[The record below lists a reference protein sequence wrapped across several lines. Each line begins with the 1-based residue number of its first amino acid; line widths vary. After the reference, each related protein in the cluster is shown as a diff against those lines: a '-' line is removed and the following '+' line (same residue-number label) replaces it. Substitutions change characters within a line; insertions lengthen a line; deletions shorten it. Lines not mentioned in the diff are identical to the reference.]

1 LARVGEI
8 FIRRDALADR
18 TDVPPVLLGTT
29 PGTPALTPM
38 SVTLASMNAAGLGR
52 AATLRVS
59 PAARLRAA
67 SRPARLSSGRV
78 APGGSRS
85 RVAPVTRAAVDA
97 TVAYAVAQQNLVF
110 AALVAAECVY
120 QQGNLP
126 ADYKGRPELPKIA
139 LPCGLFAGAFALIQ
153 TDQTVL
159 SPGGLALGAVACFF
173 SGKYFLDRYDAIV
186 PDGMDWPG
194 PRVFPGTGIIF
205 SLFVFLANVEAL
217 PRILNDF

>member
-1 LARVGEI
+1 
-8 FIRRDALADR
+8 
-18 TDVPPVLLGTT
+18 
-29 PGTPALTPM
+29 M
-38 SVTLASMNAAGLGR
+38 SVTLASMNATGLGR

-59 PAARLRAA
+59 PAARLRAV
-67 SRPARLSSGRV
+67 SRPARLSSGPRR
-78 APGGSRS
+78 PGRGPTTCESR
-85 RVAPVTRAAVDA
+85 AVTRAAVDA

-126 ADYKGRPELPKIA
+126 ADYEGRPELPKIA

>member
-1 LARVGEI
+1 
-8 FIRRDALADR
+8 
-18 TDVPPVLLGTT
+18 
-29 PGTPALTPM
+29 
-38 SVTLASMNAAGLGR
+38 MNAFDSRR
-52 AATLRVS
+52 ARC
-59 PAARLRAA
+59 
-67 SRPARLSSGRV
+67 
-78 APGGSRS
+78 
-85 RVAPVTRAAVDA
+85 VTRAAVDA

-110 AALVAAECVY
+110 AALVAAECAY

-126 ADYKGRPELPKIA
+126 ADYEGRPELPKIA

>member
-1 LARVGEI
+1 
-8 FIRRDALADR
+8 
-18 TDVPPVLLGTT
+18 
-29 PGTPALTPM
+29 M
-38 SVTLASMNAAGLGR
+38 SVTLASMNATGLGR

-59 PAARLRAA
+59 PAARLRAV
-67 SRPARLSSGRV
+67 SRPARLPSGRMG
-78 APGGSRS
+78 PGGSSRS
-85 RVAPVTRAAVDA
+85 RIAPVTRAAVDA

-217 PRILNDF
+217 PRILNEF

>member
-1 LARVGEI
+1 
-8 FIRRDALADR
+8 
-18 TDVPPVLLGTT
+18 
-29 PGTPALTPM
+29 M
-38 SVTLASMNAAGLGR
+38 SLTLASMNAAAVGR
-52 AATLRVS
+52 GSA
-59 PAARLRAA
+59 LRA
-67 SRPARLSSGRV
+67 SPTKSLRV
-78 APGGSRS
+78 APRSALSTGRLGVSRN
-85 RVAPVTRAAVDA
+85 RCAPVTRAAVDA

-126 ADYKGRPELPKIA
+126 EDYKGRPSLPKIA

-159 SPGGLALGAVACFF
+159 SPGGLILGAVACGI

-194 PRVFPGTGIIF
+194 PRVYPGTGILF

-217 PRILNDF
+217 PRILNDY